1 MESIEPY
8 ANKYERKIMFKRR
21 ISKPVIV
28 SVIGVYESLQAAS
41 KQVDLYLKR
50 QDSAISANIVSGE
63 HGYTATAVKWQ

>member
-1 MESIEPY
+1 
-8 ANKYERKIMFKRR
+8 MFKRR

-28 SVIGVYESLQAAS
+28 NVIGVYKTIQAAS

-50 QDSAISANIVSGE
+50 KDSAISANIVSGE